1 MDWVAYW
8 HDRAGMVAQFLLLKW
23 FTVLL
28 WMRLKIISWK
38 IVLTEDTK
46 LIFLFDNWFFLKR
59 ANPGLFFFSFYLFK
73 HVTNFTTDT
82 FGEKC
87 PSSIRCRDSNSWPLE
102 HEPPPI
108 TTRPGL
114 PPKKLFE
121 GKWYTPHKQS
131 APPSH
136 NNKYTYFKIA
146 KYSSQLVTLPVAQL
160 TITRGLSF
168 SDAATLALLNMPQMM
183 DFIPAMIQRLKRR
196 IRSIAICILSGSPS
210 SAFLLPEEK
219 GGSLC

>member
-1 MDWVAYW
+1 M
-8 HDRAGMVAQFLLLKW
+8 
-23 FTVLL
+23 
-28 WMRLKIISWK
+28 WK
-38 IVLTEDTK
+38 K
-46 LIFLFDNWFFLKR
+46 
-59 ANPGLFFFSFYLFK
+59 Y
-73 HVTNFTTDT
+73 
-82 FGEKC
+82 
-87 PSSIRCRDSNSWPLE
+87 PSSIWCRDSNSRPLE

-168 SDAATLALLNMPQMM
+168 SDAATLALLNMPQKM

-219 GGSLC
+219 GGVYAKLPSAWILHVLNLIGR

>member
-114 PPKKLFE
+114 PPRHIL
-121 GKWYTPHKQS
+121 GVRCLLL
-131 APPSH
+131 
-136 NNKYTYFKIA
+136 
-146 KYSSQLVTLPVAQL
+146 YSSSHTVVT
-160 TITRGLSF
+160 IYYF
-168 SDAATLALLNMPQMM
+168 E
-183 DFIPAMIQRLKRR
+183 
-196 IRSIAICILSGSPS
+196 AIFDIISHCNRHHIH
-210 SAFLLPEEK
+210 FL
-219 GGSLC
+219 

>member
-114 PPKKLFE
+114 PPKKFETFLFLRI
-121 GKWYTPHKQS
+121 TS
-131 APPSH
+131 
-136 NNKYTYFKIA
+136 TYFS
-146 KYSSQLVTLPVAQL
+146 KYLSWLSLAPCYTLQAIVQLINLRIQFFISCGPGFESQAHH
-160 TITRGLSF
+160 
-168 SDAATLALLNMPQMM
+168 PQFCH
-183 DFIPAMIQRLKRR
+183 DQ
-196 IRSIAICILSGSPS
+196 
-210 SAFLLPEEK
+210 
-219 GGSLC
+219 

>member
-1 MDWVAYW
+1 MHSQLKQKLFTFMDWVAYW

-87 PSSIRCRDSNSWPLE
+87 PSSILCRDLNSWPLE
-102 HEPPPI
+102 HEPPTV

-114 PPKKLFE
+114 PPLSKTLR
-121 GKWYTPHKQS
+121 
-131 APPSH
+131 
-136 NNKYTYFKIA
+136 NIKI
-146 KYSSQLVTLPVAQL
+146 S
-160 TITRGLSF
+160 
-168 SDAATLALLNMPQMM
+168 
-183 DFIPAMIQRLKRR
+183 IQCD
-196 IRSIAICILSGSPS
+196 RSITIYAINRV
-210 SAFLLPEEK
+210 
-219 GGSLC
+219 